1 MKSFPAKILK
11 APALYIILLIIAV
24 IAVLWFVP
32 EHSPAE
38 KPDGITEPVVSETS
52 ATTAAVTSTTSSTS
66 TTKKTSTS
74 TSTTSTT
81 SATNTTSTAATT
93 SITTVSETTAAA
105 STAPVTQTDAAQQ
118 TEAPS
123 TAPPPP
129 ASLSPYIGVGDS
141 PNSALYQEKLV
152 IAGDSIAFG
161 FNVYGF
167 IPNEHNLAKES
178 LSMWNLKNF
187 TFNFGYGNV
196 GLIDA
201 VSAIKPELLYMSL
214 GMNDL
219 NMNSGEGFA
228 SRYSD
233 VIRQIKQNNPDINIV
248 VAGITPIADYVTY
261 SNNANIRSYN
271 EALRNAVNTIG
282 LPDIYYF
289 DAYSVLADPNT
300 LALSSNCSSGDGIHI
315 SSASYKQLLT
325 ALFNFLDTTPV
336 KTKIS

>member
-1 MKSFPAKILK
+1 MKSFPARILK

-24 IAVLWFVP
+24 ITVLWFVP

-123 TAPPPP
+123 TAPPP

>member
-32 EHSPAE
+32 EHSHAE

-52 ATTAAVTSTTSSTS
+52 ATTASVTSTTSSTS

-105 STAPVTQTDAAQQ
+105 STAPATQTDAAQQ

>member
-11 APALYIILLIIAV
+11 APALYIILILIAV

-66 TTKKTSTS
+66 STTKTSTS

-81 SATNTTSTAATT
+81 SAIKTNSTATTT

-105 STAPVTQTDAAQQ
+105 STATATQTDAAQQ
-118 TEAPS
+118 TEASS
-123 TAPPPP
+123 TAPPP

-187 TFNFGYGNV
+187 TFNFGYGNIS
-196 GLIDA
+196 LIDA

-233 VIRQIKQNNPDINIV
+233 VLRQIKHNNPDINIV

-261 SNNANIRSYN
+261 SNNTNIRSYN

-300 LALSSNCSSGDGIHI
+300 LAMRSDCSSGDGIHI